1 MGFIFWMS
9 TGTFSAEHTSRFI
22 VPALHFLFPALALSD
37 LYLFHGWIRKF
48 GHLSEYFILGLL
60 FFRAF
65 RGQASPQWRL
75 RWALYAFLAVVTFAL
90 GDEFHQSFVTSRT
103 SSLADVTIDSLGGL
117 LSQIAIYIRIKISRQ
132 QNPRRPASFVQ
143 RKSP

>member
-22 VPALHFLFPALALSD
+22 VPALHFLFPSLALQD

-65 RGQASPQWRL
+65 RGQASPKWRL
-75 RWALYAFLAVVTFAL
+75 RWTIYSMFAIIAFAL
-90 GDEFHQSFVTSRT
+90 GDELHQSWVASRT
-103 SSLADVTIDSLGGL
+103 SSLVDAAIDSLGGL
-117 LSQIAIYIRIKISRQ
+117 LSQIAIYIQIKITRQ
-132 QNPRRPASFVQ
+132 RNPRRSPSFVP